1 MRSMHRSP
9 NAALVEALRGRN
21 LAEAEQAARGLERVE
36 PEHAL
41 AIVLLM
47 ADEDD
52 ARYEPALIRWA
63 GLWLARHPQVGFE
76 LAVDLVQALAELTG
90 ASPNVARASAGVVLR
105 SVGDGGSASVLSRW

>member
-1 MRSMHRSP
+1 MRSMPASP
-9 NAALVEALRGRN
+9 NAELVKALGRRD
-21 LAEAEQAARGLERVE
+21 LAEAEAAARDLERVE

-52 ARYEPALIRWA
+52 VRYEPSLIRWV
-63 GLWLARHPQVGFE
+63 GLWLSRHPQVGLE
-76 LAVDLVQALAELTG
+76 LAVDLVRSLAGLTG

-105 SVGDGGSASVLSRW
+105 SVGDGASASVLAHW

>member
-1 MRSMHRSP
+1 MPRSP
-9 NAALVEALRGRN
+9 NAALVEALRRRN
-21 LAEAEQAARGLERVE
+21 LAEVEEAARGLEHVE

-52 ARYEPALIRWA
+52 VRYEPALIRWA
-63 GLWLARHPQVGFE
+63 GLWLARHPHVGFE
-76 LAVDLVQALAELTG
+76 LAVDLVRSLAELTG